1 MASAAGLGFG
11 ISDSFDSADGS
22 ESERRLPHAYDPDF
36 DRDSEGSVQVV
47 QSEARRPSSEESANG
62 EFASVEDIL
71 EGAQPGNE
79 TNGRTTQYIKPGG
92 FSQANEDFNSL
103 GPDEVK
109 EVAPGVRVG
118 QLPDGRKVVVR
129 PNSSHGT
136 PTLEIQAG
144 RRRIKV
150 RYDE

>member
-1 MASAAGLGFG
+1 
-11 ISDSFDSADGS
+11 
-22 ESERRLPHAYDPDF
+22 
-36 DRDSEGSVQVV
+36 SVQVV

-118 QLPDGRKVVVR
+118 QLRDGRKVVVR
-129 PNSSHGT
+129 PNCIHGT
-136 PTLEIQAG
+136 PNLEIQAG